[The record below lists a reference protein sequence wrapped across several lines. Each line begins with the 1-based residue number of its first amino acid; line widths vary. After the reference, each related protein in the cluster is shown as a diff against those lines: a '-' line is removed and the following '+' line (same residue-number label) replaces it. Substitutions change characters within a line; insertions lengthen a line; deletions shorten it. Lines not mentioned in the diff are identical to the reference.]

1 MFGGMADFSHPEK
14 EDRTARHAPPIS
26 VAVLV
31 DLEFAEGASG
41 HVKCWQRFAE
51 AAVEDAHDIDLTVY
65 FIGEEERCVPLS
77 ETVRYRLLKP
87 RLGTRRFP
95 FLAQGAGHTDLAWFH
110 PQLAQRL
117 PRHDVLHTTDVFA
130 FAATARRVS
139 RRRRMPMVT
148 SIHTD
153 LPKLTEIYT
162 GEVVRRLFG
171 GGKIASLLLDDL
183 ELGAVNARKMARRV
197 HRMVRRSDHVMV
209 PHRDDWRRLAPV
221 VGPNR
226 LSLLRRGID
235 IDRFHPSRRDR
246 ARLADR
252 FGIEADCGALL
263 FVGRIDESKKAAYAA
278 RAAQALIGRESR
290 FKFLFVGDGAQRQA
304 IADILGPKA
313 VLPGSV
319 PQEDLAWIYPSAD
332 MFVFPSESETVGN
345 VVLEAKASGLP
356 ALVADAPGPA
366 QLVLKHGVD
375 GLITPTADPADWT
388 AAIAALLE
396 DGGRRQ
402 EMGRQARIA
411 VETAWPSWGD
421 VLRVDLLP
429 IWRDVALR
437 RAPLTNSPD
446 RTHAGFRP
454 PSPCS
459 KFV

>member
-1 MFGGMADFSHPEK
+1 MPDFSHPER
-14 EDRTARHAPPIS
+14 EGRTARHAPPIS

-31 DLEFAEGASG
+31 DLEFAEGAGG

-51 AAVEDAHDIDLTVY
+51 AAAEEAADIDLTVY
-65 FIGEEERCVPLS
+65 FLGEEERCISLG
-77 ETVRYRLLKP
+77 ETVRYQLLKP

-117 PRHDVLHTTDVFA
+117 SRHDVLHTTDVFA
-130 FAATARRVS
+130 FAATARRVAQ
-139 RRRRMPMVT
+139 RRRMPMVT

-153 LPKLTEIYT
+153 LPKFTEIYT

-171 GGKIASLLLDDL
+171 NGKVASLLLDDL
-183 ELGAVNARKMARRV
+183 KLGGLNARKMARRV
-197 HRMVRRSDHVMV
+197 HRMIRHSDHVMV
-209 PHRDDWRRLAPV
+209 PHRDDWQRLAPV
-221 VGPNR
+221 VGSNR

-235 IDRFHPSRRDR
+235 IGRFHPSQRDR

-252 FGIEADCGALL
+252 FGIEIDCDVLL

-278 RAAQALIGRESR
+278 RAARSLIEHGHRL
-290 FKFLFVGDGAQRQA
+290 KFLFIGDGAQRQT
-304 IADILGPKA
+304 IVDILGPNA
-313 VLPGSV
+313 VLPGPV
-319 PQEDLAWIYPSAD
+319 PQADLAWIYPSAD

-356 ALVADAPGPA
+356 VLVADAPGPA

-411 VETAWPSWGD
+411 VETSWPSWGD
-421 VLRVDLLP
+421 VLRADLLP

-437 RAPLTNSPD
+437 REPAQSDLAY
-446 RTHAGFRP
+446 RRRLQRA
-454 PSPCS
+454 
-459 KFV
+459 